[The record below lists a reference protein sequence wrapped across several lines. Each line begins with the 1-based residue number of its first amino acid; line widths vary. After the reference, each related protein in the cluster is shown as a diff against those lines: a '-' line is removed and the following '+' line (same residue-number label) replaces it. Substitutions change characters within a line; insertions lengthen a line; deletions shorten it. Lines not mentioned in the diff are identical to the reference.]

1 MTRAA
6 YRTLLASGTLVPL
19 AMGGTMIMHGYWQS
33 ALVALAGL
41 GVGAFLTSLT
51 LVLAIGE
58 RPASPAPSTPR
69 RRPLGQRTDALD
81 VRRGGGI
88 VERHAAQLPA

>member
-6 YRTLLASGTLVPL
+6 YRTLLASGTLAPL
-19 AMGGTMIMHGYWQS
+19 AMGGTMIVQGYWQS

-41 GVGAFLTSLT
+41 GVGAFLTSLI

-58 RPASPAPSTPR
+58 RPASPAPGTPR
-69 RRPLGQRTDALD
+69 RPALGSGRTL
-81 VRRGGGI
+81 
-88 VERHAAQLPA
+88 